1 MNEYFPEGARI
12 GTAEN
17 RAALRS
23 LPLLKEAL
31 QKETVLEARAVKCGR
46 AHELHVDLG
55 VAEGIIPREE
65 GALGIDTGAIR
76 DVALISRVGK
86 PVCFVVTGFRRD
98 ETGRTQALLSRK
110 RAQEKCVEEYLSA
123 LLPGDVINVAV
134 THMEA
139 FGVFCDVG
147 AGVTAL
153 LPVDAVSVS
162 RIPHPGVRFF
172 VGQQIKAAVRGRDTL
187 GRISLTH
194 KELLGTWEENA
205 ALFAVGETVPG
216 VIRSVESYGVFVELT
231 PNLAGL
237 AEFTEDVRAGQT
249 AAVYIKSILPERMK
263 IKLVLVDVS
272 DEPAPLREPRYFFA
286 GNHISHFRYSPAAAV
301 KVIETVFY

>member
-1 MNEYFPEGARI
+1 M

-31 QKETVLEARAVKCGR
+31 QKETVLEARAVKCDR
-46 AHELHVDLG
+46 SHDLHVDLG
-55 VAEGIIPREE
+55 AAEGIIPREE

-86 PVCFVVTGFRRD
+86 PVCFVVTGFQKD
-98 ETGRTQALLSRK
+98 AAGRTQALLSRR
-110 RAQEKCVEEYLSA
+110 RAQEKCMEDYLSA
-123 LLPGDVINVAV
+123 LLPGDVISAVV

-153 LPVDAVSVS
+153 LPIDAVSVS
-162 RIPHPGVRFF
+162 RIPHPSARFF
-172 VGQQIKAAVRGRDTL
+172 VGEQLRAAVRGRDDL
-187 GRISLTH
+187 GRITLTH

-237 AEFTEDVRAGQT
+237 AEYTDSVRAGQT
-249 AAVYIKSILPERMK
+249 AAVYIKNILPERMK
-263 IKLVLVDVS
+263 IKLVLVDVN
-272 DEPAPLREPRYFFA
+272 DDPAPMREPRYFFM
-286 GNHISHFRYSPAAAV
+286 GDHISRFRYSPDAAA